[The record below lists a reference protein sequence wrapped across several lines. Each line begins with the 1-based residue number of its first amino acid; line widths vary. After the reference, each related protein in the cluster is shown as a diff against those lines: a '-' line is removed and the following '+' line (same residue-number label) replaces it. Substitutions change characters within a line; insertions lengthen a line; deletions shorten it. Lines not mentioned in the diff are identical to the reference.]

1 MLCYF
6 KSPRAQGT
14 ISEPMRW
21 QERGD
26 AGGNICTGGRSSYG
40 RQQQRTHVAARED
53 LRVMTQGVLQKV
65 AAAVVVSTHI

>member
-1 MLCYF
+1 MSFVSVGKVRFMSYVMLLQELACI
-6 KSPRAQGT
+6 T

-26 AGGNICTGGRSSYG
+26 VGGGISAQVAEHSYG

-53 LRVMTQGVLQKV
+53 DEHDAG
-65 AAAVVVSTHI
+65 